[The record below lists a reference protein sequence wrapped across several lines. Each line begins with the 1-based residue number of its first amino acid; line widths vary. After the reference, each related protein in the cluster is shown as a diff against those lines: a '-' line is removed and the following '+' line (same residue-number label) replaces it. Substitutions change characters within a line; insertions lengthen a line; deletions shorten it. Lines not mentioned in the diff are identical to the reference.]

1 MSPLPPVTLSVASLL
16 SGSPGQVT
24 LITLPR
30 VQAYITSVYWV
41 TSSTLSVTLSTRNQ
55 TYHSVLLCSAPDFTC
70 NQVSTQLSLC
80 HHQEYSQV
88 FADSDTFGVWEG
100 SGHLVFGGE
109 EDNMEMIVRT
119 AIRDGE
125 NGFFKVGE

>member
-1 MSPLPPVTLSVASLL
+1 M
-16 SGSPGQVT
+16 
-24 LITLPR
+24 
-30 VQAYITSVYWV
+30 
-41 TSSTLSVTLSTRNQ
+41 
-55 TYHSVLLCSAPDFTC
+55 
-70 NQVSTQLSLC
+70 
-80 HHQEYSQV
+80 